1 MHERNEA
8 GEERRVRLHGQGLV
22 RVVAVLVEDG
32 AKLLTKSNPRSNN
45 VFTWAECRQLCR

>member
-1 MHERNEA
+1 MHERDEA

-32 AKLLTKSNPRSNN
+32 AKLLHDVESALEQRLH
-45 VFTWAECRQLCR
+45 VG